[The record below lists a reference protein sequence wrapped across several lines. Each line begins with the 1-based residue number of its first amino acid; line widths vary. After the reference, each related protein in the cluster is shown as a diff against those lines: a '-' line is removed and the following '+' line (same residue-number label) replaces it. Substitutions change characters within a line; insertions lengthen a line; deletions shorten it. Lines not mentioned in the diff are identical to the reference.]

1 MQESTRAGTTATAMT
16 RTTAVLIANPASGSY
31 LQHLHQIEETVA
43 FLRSHDW
50 QVELKLTQAIGD
62 AQRLA
67 REAVAENVQIIIVA
81 GGDGTINEVI
91 QELAGSETALGV
103 IPCGT
108 VNVWAREVGISL
120 DHAGAREV
128 LLNGQIRSVDL
139 GCVNDRYFLLMAG
152 IGLDG
157 EVTHV
162 VERKPVK
169 RLGVIGYLLV
179 GAWLG
184 LGYSAFRAILQTE
197 QHLFKVNALQIIVGN
212 TQLYGG
218 AIKYTWQAQC
228 DDGLLDI
235 CVVRKQSVFG
245 RIALTLDFLLG
256 REQRR
261 QWVRYE
267 KCRAVKV
274 RTRRP
279 VAIQV
284 DGDPMGYTVSTASAR
299 ESTIFTVAPGA
310 LKVLVP
316 QELPEGLFSTKLS
329 SPRI

>member
-1 MQESTRAGTTATAMT
+1 M
-16 RTTAVLIANPASGSY
+16 
-31 LQHLHQIEETVA
+31 
-43 FLRSHDW
+43 
-50 QVELKLTQAIGD
+50 
-62 AQRLA
+62 
-67 REAVAENVQIIIVA
+67 
-81 GGDGTINEVI
+81 
-91 QELAGSETALGV
+91 
-103 IPCGT
+103 
-108 VNVWAREVGISL
+108 
-120 DHAGAREV
+120 
-128 LLNGQIRSVDL
+128 
-139 GCVNDRYFLLMAG
+139 
-152 IGLDG
+152 
-157 EVTHV
+157 
-162 VERKPVK
+162 
-169 RLGVIGYLLV
+169 
-179 GAWLG
+179 
-184 LGYSAFRAILQTE
+184 
-197 QHLFKVNALQIIVGN
+197 NALQIIVGN